1 MNKLITFLLATCLL
15 LSCKSQTE
23 TDQQATQQVFGI
35 SGYAQGT
42 TYSIKYVADIE
53 DENLYSE
60 VDSILQRFDL
70 SLSTYKEN
78 SIISLINR
86 NEQTETD
93 ELFRA
98 MFQCAM
104 EVSQQTNGA
113 FDITVAPLV
122 NAYGFGFTN
131 KDDIDNELI
140 DSLLQYVGYEKIVL
154 KNNNIEKQ
162 MPEIM
167 VDANAIAQGLSV
179 DVVAEFLKK
188 KGYNNFLV
196 EIGGEVFAQGNK
208 PNNETWKVGVDKPI
222 DGSTAEN
229 REIQAVF
236 NLKNIALATS
246 GNYRKYYE
254 ENGEKFS
261 HTINPKTG
269 KPVSHSLL
277 SATVFA
283 KDCMRADAY
292 ATAFMVMGLEETKK
306 FLTQHTEFEVYLIYA
321 TENNNFDVY
330 MTEGAKNL
338 LFNEL

>member
-53 DENLYSE
+53 DEKLYSE

-93 ELFRA
+93 ELFRT

-167 VDANAIAQGLSV
+167 VDANALAQGLSV

-321 TENNNFDVY
+321 TENNNFDVF

-338 LFNEL
+338 LFNE